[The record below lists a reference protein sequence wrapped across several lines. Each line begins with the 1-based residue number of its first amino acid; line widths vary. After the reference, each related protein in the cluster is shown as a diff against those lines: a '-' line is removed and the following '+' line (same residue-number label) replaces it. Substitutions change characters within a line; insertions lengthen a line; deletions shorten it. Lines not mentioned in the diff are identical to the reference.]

1 MSLKTIKVAI
11 AGDTG
16 LVGKL
21 IIDGLQRSTL
31 ATFQITILSR
41 TSAIPSAT
49 SASSTLSLHP
59 PVQTVQVDYTDHPLL
74 VSSLRDQDI
83 VISAVHH
90 SASVEEID
98 RALLTAALEAGVK
111 RFIPN
116 DHNWDITHPS
126 VRDTAASVLKR
137 RWEFQGRLED
147 IAWAGLIEW
156 VVISPSQFLD
166 DDYAMEWLGFD
177 IRAKKATLYDGGQYR
192 ATGCSI
198 GFLGH
203 VFALVLVDW
212 MDENK
217 LGVLNQRIRV
227 AEVEYTG
234 LEILGLFEETM
245 GEKWSV
251 VEDVSSAESLRR
263 SAEAEGRGELRKS
276 FLAHVLRLNYDGSGA
291 AHLADGLSWGGDR
304 LQRRSL
310 RDIVTATV
318 AAKQ

>member
-11 AGDTG
+11 AGGTG

-41 TSAIPSAT
+41 TPVIPSAT
-49 SASSTLSLHP
+49 SASSISSLHS
-59 PVQTVQVDYTDHPLL
+59 PVQTIQVDYTNHPLL
-74 VSSLRDQDI
+74 VSSLGGQDV

-90 SASVEEID
+90 SASVEVID
-98 RALLTAALEAGVK
+98 HALLTAALKAGVK

-126 VRDTAASVLKR
+126 VRDTAASVLER

-147 IAWAGLIEW
+147 VARAGQIEW
-156 VVISPSQFLD
+156 VVVSPSQFLD

-177 IRAKKATLYDGGQYR
+177 IRARKATLYDGGR
-192 ATGCSI
+192 NKATGCSI
-198 GFLGH
+198 GFLGD
-203 VFALVLVDW
+203 VYALVLVDW
-212 MDENK
+212 MDGNG
-217 LGVLNQRIRV
+217 LGVINQRTRV
-227 AEVEYTG
+227 AEAEYTG
-234 LEILGLFEETM
+234 LEILGLFEEIM

-263 SAEAEGRGELRKS
+263 SAEAEGKEGLRKS

-291 AHLADGLSWGGDR
+291 AHLADGLSWGGNR
-304 LQRRSL
+304 LRRRSL
-310 RDIVTATV
+310 RDIVAATV